1 MISKKDFYKRW
12 SELHSNAEVSGIVHG
27 WLAISYRLALIATLL
42 RISPNVLTL
51 LGLASAIGTAVI
63 PHSYWAIAL
72 VALSL
77 LFDGIDGSV
86 AIFQRRESAWGATLD
101 SVADRI
107 SEAAWAY
114 ALYQVG
120 IPLEVAVGLWLAASV
135 QEYARARLSALGV
148 KDLGIVTF
156 AERPMRASLLF
167 LILIAWQLELPGLG
181 IIAGAFLLMQVIG
194 ALQVM
199 RFGYQQL
206 R

>member
-1 MISKKDFYKRW
+1 LITKKEFYKRW
-12 SELHSNAEVSGIVHG
+12 SELHGNAEIAGIVHA
-27 WLAISYRLALIATLL
+27 WLAISYRFALIATLL
-42 RISPNVLTL
+42 RISPNALTL
-51 LGLASAIGTAVI
+51 LGLVSAIGTAII
-63 PHSYWAIAL
+63 PESYWAIAL
-72 VALSL
+72 VVLSL

-86 AIFQRRESAWGATLD
+86 AIFQRRDGAWGAILD

-120 IPLEVAVGLWLAASV
+120 IPLEIAVGLWLAASV
-135 QEYARARLSALGV
+135 QEYARARLAAFEV

-167 LILIAWQLELPGLG
+167 IILIAWQLDIPGLAA
-181 IIAGAFLLMQVIG
+181 IAGAFLVMQIIGVI
-194 ALQVM
+194 QVM
-199 RFGYQQL
+199 RFGYKQL

>member
-1 MISKKDFYKRW
+1 MITKKEFYKRW
-12 SELHSNAEVSGIVHG
+12 SELHGNAEIAGIVHA
-27 WLAISYRLALIATLL
+27 WLAISYRFALIATLL

-51 LGLASAIGTAVI
+51 LGLISAIGTAVI

-72 VALSL
+72 VVLSL
-77 LFDGIDGSV
+77 LFDGVDGSV
-86 AIFQRRESAWGATLD
+86 AIFQRRESSWGAILD

-120 IPLEVAVGLWLAASV
+120 IPLEIAVGLWLAASV
-135 QEYARARLSALGV
+135 QEYARARLAAFEV

-167 LILIAWQLELPGLG
+167 IILIAWQLDIPGLTA
-181 IIAGAFLLMQVIG
+181 IAGTFLVMQIVGVI
-194 ALQVM
+194 QVM
-199 RFGYQQL
+199 RFGYKQL

>member
-42 RISPNVLTL
+42 RISPNLLTL
-51 LGLASAIGTAVI
+51 LGLVSAIGTAVI

-86 AIFQRRESAWGATLD
+86 AIFQRRESAWGATLE

-120 IPLEVAVGLWLAASV
+120 IPLELAVGLWLAASV
-135 QEYARARLSALGV
+135 QEYARARLAALGV
-148 KDLGIVTF
+148 KDLGVVTF

-167 LILIAWQLELPGLG
+167 VILIAWQLDIPGLAA
-181 IIAGAFLLMQVIG
+181 IAGAFLVLQIIG

-199 RFGYQQL
+199 RFGYKQL

>member
-42 RISPNVLTL
+42 RISPNLLTL
-51 LGLASAIGTAVI
+51 LGLVSAIGTAVI

-120 IPLEVAVGLWLAASV
+120 IPLELAVGLWLAASV
-135 QEYARARLSALGV
+135 QEYARARLAALGV
-148 KDLGIVTF
+148 KDLGVVTF

-167 LILIAWQLELPGLG
+167 VILIAWQLDVPGLAA
-181 IIAGAFLLMQVIG
+181 IAGAFLVLQIIG

-199 RFGYQQL
+199 RFGYKQL

>member
-12 SELHSNAEVSGIVHG
+12 SELHSNAEISGIVHG

-107 SEAAWAY
+107 SEAAWTY

-120 IPLEVAVGLWLAASV
+120 IPLEIAVGLWLAASV

>member
-1 MISKKDFYKRW
+1 VITKKEFYKRW
-12 SELHSNAEVSGIVHG
+12 SELHGNAEIAGIVHA
-27 WLAISYRLALIATLL
+27 WLAISYRFALISTLL

-51 LGLASAIGTAVI
+51 LGLISAIGTALI
-63 PHSYWAIAL
+63 PESYWAIVL
-72 VALSL
+72 VVLSL
-77 LFDGIDGSV
+77 LFDGVDGSV
-86 AIFQRRESAWGATLD
+86 AIFQRRESAWGAILD

-120 IPLEVAVGLWLAASV
+120 IPLEIAVGLWLAASV
-135 QEYARARLSALGV
+135 QEYARARLAAFEV

-167 LILIAWQLELPGLG
+167 IILIAWQLGIPGLAAV
-181 IIAGAFLLMQVIG
+181 AGAFLVMQIIGVI
-194 ALQVM
+194 QVM
-199 RFGYQQL
+199 RFGYKQL

>member
-1 MISKKDFYKRW
+1 VITKKEFYKRW
-12 SELHSNAEVSGIVHG
+12 SELHGNAEIAGIVHA
-27 WLAISYRLALIATLL
+27 WLAISYRFALISTLL

-51 LGLASAIGTAVI
+51 LGLISAIGTALI
-63 PHSYWAIAL
+63 PESYWAIVL
-72 VALSL
+72 VVLSL
-77 LFDGIDGSV
+77 LFDGVDGSV
-86 AIFQRRESAWGATLD
+86 AIFQRRESSWGAILD

-120 IPLEVAVGLWLAASV
+120 IPLEIAVGLWLAASV
-135 QEYARARLSALGV
+135 QEYARARLAAFEV

-167 LILIAWQLELPGLG
+167 IILIAWQLGIPGLAAV
-181 IIAGAFLLMQVIG
+181 AGAFLVMQIIGVI
-194 ALQVM
+194 QVM
-199 RFGYQQL
+199 RFGYKQL

>member
-42 RISPNVLTL
+42 RISPNLLTL
-51 LGLASAIGTAVI
+51 LGLVSAIGTAVI

-77 LFDGIDGSV
+77 LFDGVDGSV

-120 IPLEVAVGLWLAASV
+120 IPLELAVGLWLAASV
-135 QEYARARLSALGV
+135 QEYARARLAALGV
-148 KDLGIVTF
+148 KDLGVVTF

-167 LILIAWQLELPGLG
+167 VILIAWQLDVPGLAA
-181 IIAGAFLLMQVIG
+181 IAGAFLVLQIIG

-199 RFGYQQL
+199 RFGYKQL

>member
-1 MISKKDFYKRW
+1 MAGDLVSLGVDCNTAANFTKCFNFIGLGISNRYC
-12 SELHSNAEVSGIVHG
+12 
-27 WLAISYRLALIATLL
+27 SYSAFI
-42 RISPNVLTL
+42 
-51 LGLASAIGTAVI
+51 LGDR
-63 PHSYWAIAL
+63 PCW
-72 VALSL
+72 LSL

-120 IPLEVAVGLWLAASV
+120 IPLEIAVGLWLAASV

-167 LILIAWQLELPGLG
+167 LILIAWQLELTGLA

>member
-27 WLAISYRLALIATLL
+27 WLAISYRLALVATLL
-42 RISPNVLTL
+42 RISPNLLTL
-51 LGLASAIGTAVI
+51 LGLVSAIGTAVI

-120 IPLEVAVGLWLAASV
+120 IPLELAVGLWLAASV
-135 QEYARARLSALGV
+135 QEYARARLAALGV
-148 KDLGIVTF
+148 KDLGVVTF

-167 LILIAWQLELPGLG
+167 VILIAWQLDVPGLAA
-181 IIAGAFLLMQVIG
+181 IAGAFLVLQIIG

-199 RFGYQQL
+199 RFGYKQL

>member
-120 IPLEVAVGLWLAASV
+120 IPLEIAVGLWLAASI
-135 QEYARARLSALGV
+135 QEYARARLAALEV
-148 KDLGIVTF
+148 KDLGVVTF

-167 LILIAWQLELPGLG
+167 LVLIAWQLGIPGLA
-181 IIAGAFLLMQVIG
+181 IIAGAFLVLQIIG

-199 RFGYQQL
+199 RFGYKQL

>member
-12 SELHSNAEVSGIVHG
+12 SELHSNAEVAGIVHG

-120 IPLEVAVGLWLAASV
+120 IPLEIAVGLWLAASV

-167 LILIAWQLELPGLG
+167 LILIAWQLELPGLA
-181 IIAGAFLLMQVIG
+181 IIAGAFLVMQAIG

>member
-12 SELHSNAEVSGIVHG
+12 SELHSNAQVSGIVHG
-27 WLAISYRLALIATLL
+27 WLAISYRIALVATLL
-42 RISPNVLTL
+42 RISPNLLTFF
-51 LGLASAIGTAVI
+51 GLASAVGTAVI

-77 LFDGIDGSV
+77 LFDGVDGSV

-114 ALYQVG
+114 ALYEVG
-120 IPLEVAVGLWLAASV
+120 IPLEIAVGLWLAASI
-135 QEYARARLSALGV
+135 QEYARARLAALGV
-148 KDLGIVTF
+148 KDLGVVTF

-167 LILIAWQLELPGLG
+167 LILIAWQLSLPGLAV
-181 IIAGAFLLMQVIG
+181 IAGLFLIMQMIG

-199 RFGYQQL
+199 RFGYNQL

>member
-12 SELHSNAEVSGIVHG
+12 SELHGNAQISGIVHA
-27 WLAISYRLALIATLL
+27 WLAISYRFALIATLL

-51 LGLASAIGTAVI
+51 LGLIS
-63 PHSYWAIAL
+63 AIAL
-72 VALSL
+72 VVLSL

-86 AIFQRRESAWGATLD
+86 AIFQRRESPWGAILD

-120 IPLEVAVGLWLAASV
+120 IPLEIAVGLWLAASV
-135 QEYARARLSALGV
+135 QEYARARLAAFEV

-167 LILIAWQLELPGLG
+167 IILIAWQLDIPGLPA
-181 IIAGAFLLMQVIG
+181 IAGAFLVMQIIG

-199 RFGYQQL
+199 RFGYKQL

>member
-12 SELHSNAEVSGIVHG
+12 SELHSNAEISGIVHG

-120 IPLEVAVGLWLAASV
+120 IPLEIAVGLWLAASV

-167 LILIAWQLELPGLG
+167 LILVAWQLELPGLA
-181 IIAGAFLLMQVIG
+181 IIAGVFLLVQVIG

>member
-1 MISKKDFYKRW
+1 MISKKDFYQRW
-12 SELHSNAEVSGIVHG
+12 SELHSNAKVSGIVHG

-42 RISPNVLTL
+42 RISPNALTL
-51 LGLASAIGTAVI
+51 LGLLSALGTALT

-86 AIFQRRESAWGATLD
+86 AIFQRRESAWGAVLD

-120 IPLEVAVGLWLAASV
+120 IPLEIAVGLWLAASV
-135 QEYARARLSALGV
+135 QEYARARLSALEV
-148 KDLGIVTF
+148 KDLGVVTF

-167 LILIAWQLELPGLG
+167 VILIAWRLDIPGLAA
-181 IIAGAFLLMQVIG
+181 ISGAFLVMQIIG

-199 RFGYQQL
+199 RFGYKQL
-206 R
+206 H

>member
-12 SELHSNAEVSGIVHG
+12 SDLHNNAQVSGIVHG

-42 RISPNVLTL
+42 RISPNVLTF
-51 LGLASAIGTAVI
+51 LGLASAIVTAVI

-72 VALSL
+72 VAISL

-86 AIFQRRESAWGATLD
+86 AIFQRRESSWGAILD

-120 IPLEVAVGLWLAASV
+120 IPLEIAVGLWLAASV
-135 QEYARARLSALGV
+135 QEYARARLAALEV
-148 KDLGIVTF
+148 KDLGVVTF

-167 LILIAWQLELPGLG
+167 IILIAWQLEIPGLG
-181 IIAGAFLLMQVIG
+181 LIAGAFLVMQVIG
-194 ALQVM
+194 LLQVM

>member
-42 RISPNVLTL
+42 RISPNLLTL
-51 LGLASAIGTAVI
+51 LGLVSAIGTAVI

-120 IPLEVAVGLWLAASV
+120 IPLELAVGLWLAASV
-135 QEYARARLSALGV
+135 QEYARARLAALGV
-148 KDLGIVTF
+148 KDLGVVTF

-167 LILIAWQLELPGLG
+167 VILIAWQLDIPGLAA
-181 IIAGAFLLMQVIG
+181 IAGAFLVLQIIG

-199 RFGYQQL
+199 RFGYKQL

>member
-42 RISPNVLTL
+42 RISPNLLTL
-51 LGLASAIGTAVI
+51 LGLVSAIGTAVI

-120 IPLEVAVGLWLAASV
+120 IPLELAVGLWLVASV
-135 QEYARARLSALGV
+135 QEYARARLAALGV
-148 KDLGIVTF
+148 KDLGVVTF

-167 LILIAWQLELPGLG
+167 VILIAWQLDVPGLAA
-181 IIAGAFLLMQVIG
+181 IAGAFLVLQIIG

-199 RFGYQQL
+199 CFGYKQL

>member
-1 MISKKDFYKRW
+1 MITKKEFYKRW
-12 SELHSNAEVSGIVHG
+12 SELHGNAEIAGIVHA
-27 WLAISYRLALIATLL
+27 WLAISYRFALISTLL

-51 LGLASAIGTAVI
+51 LGLISAIGTALI
-63 PHSYWAIAL
+63 PESYWAIVL
-72 VALSL
+72 VVLSL
-77 LFDGIDGSV
+77 LFDGVDGSV
-86 AIFQRRESAWGATLD
+86 AIFQRRESAWGAILD

-120 IPLEVAVGLWLAASV
+120 IPLEIAVGLWLAASV
-135 QEYARARLSALGV
+135 QEYARARLAAFEV

-167 LILIAWQLELPGLG
+167 IILIAWQLGIPGLAAV
-181 IIAGAFLLMQVIG
+181 AGAFLVMQIIGVI
-194 ALQVM
+194 QVM
-199 RFGYQQL
+199 RFGYIQL

>member
-1 MISKKDFYKRW
+1 MITKKEFYKRW
-12 SELHSNAEVSGIVHG
+12 SELHGNAEISGIVHA
-27 WLAISYRLALIATLL
+27 WLAISYRFALIATLL

-51 LGLASAIGTAVI
+51 LGLISAIGTAII
-63 PHSYWAIAL
+63 PESNWAIAL
-72 VALSL
+72 VVLSL
-77 LFDGIDGSV
+77 LFDGVDGSV
-86 AIFQRRESAWGATLD
+86 AIFQRRESAWGAILD

-120 IPLEVAVGLWLAASV
+120 IPLEIAVGLWLAASV
-135 QEYARARLSALGV
+135 QEYARARLSAFEV

-167 LILIAWQLELPGLG
+167 IILIAWQLEIPGLAAV
-181 IIAGAFLLMQVIG
+181 AGAFLVMQIIGVI
-194 ALQVM
+194 QVM
-199 RFGYQQL
+199 RFGYKQL

>member
-12 SELHSNAEVSGIVHG
+12 SELHSNAKVSGIVHG

-51 LGLASAIGTAVI
+51 LGLASAIGTAVV

-86 AIFQRRESAWGATLD
+86 AIFQRRESAWGAILD

-120 IPLEVAVGLWLAASV
+120 IPLEIAVGLWLAASV
-135 QEYARARLSALGV
+135 QEYARARLAAFEV
-148 KDLGIVTF
+148 KDLGVVTF

-167 LILIAWQLELPGLG
+167 IILIAWQLDIPGLAA
-181 IIAGAFLLMQVIG
+181 IAGAFLVMQIIG
-194 ALQVM
+194 ALQVI

>member
-12 SELHSNAEVSGIVHG
+12 SELHSNAEVSGIVYG

-42 RISPNVLTL
+42 RISPNLLTL
-51 LGLASAIGTAVI
+51 LGLVSAIGTAVT

-120 IPLEVAVGLWLAASV
+120 IPLELAVGLWLAASV
-135 QEYARARLSALGV
+135 QEYARARLAALGV
-148 KDLGIVTF
+148 KDLGVVTF

-167 LILIAWQLELPGLG
+167 VILIAWQLDIPGLAA
-181 IIAGAFLLMQVIG
+181 IAGAFLVLQIIG

-199 RFGYQQL
+199 RFGYKQL

>member
-1 MISKKDFYKRW
+1 MITKKEFYKRW
-12 SELHSNAEVSGIVHG
+12 SELHGNAEIAGIVHA
-27 WLAISYRLALIATLL
+27 WLAISYRFALISTLL

-51 LGLASAIGTAVI
+51 LGLISAVGTAII
-63 PHSYWAIAL
+63 PESYWAIAL
-72 VALSL
+72 VVLSL
-77 LFDGIDGSV
+77 LFDGVDGSV
-86 AIFQRRESAWGATLD
+86 AIFQRRESAWGAILD

-120 IPLEVAVGLWLAASV
+120 IPLEIAVGLWLAASV
-135 QEYARARLSALGV
+135 QEYARARLAAFEV

-167 LILIAWQLELPGLG
+167 VILIAWQLDIPGLAAV
-181 IIAGAFLLMQVIG
+181 AGAFLVMQIIGVI
-194 ALQVM
+194 QVM
-199 RFGYQQL
+199 RFGYKQL

>member
-1 MISKKDFYKRW
+1 MITKKEFYKRW
-12 SELHSNAEVSGIVHG
+12 SELHGNAEISGIVHA
-27 WLAISYRLALIATLL
+27 WLAISYRFALISTLL

-51 LGLASAIGTAVI
+51 LGLISAVGTALI
-63 PHSYWAIAL
+63 PESYWAIAL
-72 VALSL
+72 VVLSL
-77 LFDGIDGSV
+77 LFDGVDGSV
-86 AIFQRRESAWGATLD
+86 AIFQRRESARGAILD

-120 IPLEVAVGLWLAASV
+120 IPLEIAVGLWLAASV
-135 QEYARARLSALGV
+135 QEYARARLAAFEV

-167 LILIAWQLELPGLG
+167 IILIAWQLDIPGLAAV
-181 IIAGAFLLMQVIG
+181 AGAFLVMQIIGVI
-194 ALQVM
+194 QVM
-199 RFGYQQL
+199 RFGYIQL

>member
-1 MISKKDFYKRW
+1 M
-12 SELHSNAEVSGIVHG
+12 HG

-51 LGLASAIGTAVI
+51 LGLLSAIGTAVA

-86 AIFQRRESAWGATLD
+86 AIFQRRESAWGAVLD

-120 IPLEVAVGLWLAASV
+120 IPLEIAVGLWLAASV
-135 QEYARARLSALGV
+135 QEYARARLAALAV
-148 KDLGIVTF
+148 KDLGVVTF

-167 LILIAWQLELPGLG
+167 IILIAWQLDIPGLAA
-181 IIAGAFLLMQVIG
+181 IAGAFLVMQIIG

-199 RFGYQQL
+199 RFGYKQL
-206 R
+206 H

>member
-1 MISKKDFYKRW
+1 MISKKDFYQRW
-12 SELHSNAEVSGIVHG
+12 SELHSNAEVTGIVHG
-27 WLAISYRLALIATLL
+27 WLAISYRLALISTLL
-42 RISPNVLTL
+42 RISPNILTL

-107 SEAAWAY
+107 SEAAWVY

-120 IPLEVAVGLWLAASV
+120 IPLEIAIGLWIAASV
-135 QEYARARLSALGV
+135 QEYARARLAAFEVKNLGV
-148 KDLGIVTF
+148 VTF

-167 LILIAWQLELPGLG
+167 IILIASQLDLSGLA
-181 IIAGAFLLMQVIG
+181 IIAGAFLILQIIG

>member
-1 MISKKDFYKRW
+1 VITKKEFYKRW
-12 SELHSNAEVSGIVHG
+12 SELHGNAEIAGIVHA
-27 WLAISYRLALIATLL
+27 WLAISYRFALISTLL

-51 LGLASAIGTAVI
+51 LGLISAIGTALI
-63 PHSYWAIAL
+63 PESYWAIVL
-72 VALSL
+72 VVLSL
-77 LFDGIDGSV
+77 LFDGVDGSV
-86 AIFQRRESAWGATLD
+86 AIFQRRESAWGAILD

-120 IPLEVAVGLWLAASV
+120 IPLEIAVGLWLAASV
-135 QEYARARLSALGV
+135 QEYARARLAAFEV

-167 LILIAWQLELPGLG
+167 IILIAWQLGIPGLAAV
-181 IIAGAFLLMQVIG
+181 AGAFLVMQIIGVI
-194 ALQVM
+194 QVM
-199 RFGYQQL
+199 RFGYIQL

>member
-1 MISKKDFYKRW
+1 MITKKEFYKRW
-12 SELHSNAEVSGIVHG
+12 SELHGNAEIAGIVHA
-27 WLAISYRLALIATLL
+27 WLAISYRFALIATLL

-51 LGLASAIGTAVI
+51 LGLISAIGTAVI

-72 VALSL
+72 VVLSL
-77 LFDGIDGSV
+77 LFDGVDGSV
-86 AIFQRRESAWGATLD
+86 AIFQRRESSWGAILD
-101 SVADRI
+101 SVADRM

-120 IPLEVAVGLWLAASV
+120 IPLEIAVGLWLAASV
-135 QEYARARLSALGV
+135 QEYARARLAAFEV

-167 LILIAWQLELPGLG
+167 IILIAWQLDIPGLTA
-181 IIAGAFLLMQVIG
+181 IAGTFLVMQIVGVI
-194 ALQVM
+194 QVM
-199 RFGYQQL
+199 RFGSKQL